1 MVESELMH
9 IPATSQAL
17 SRRNAL
23 LLMGAVAFTAA
34 CGSGD
39 DAAGSIETNGGGVL
53 VQPPD
58 VLSGE
63 TDVVDGQ
70 DTAENR
76 LGVEA
81 PVNENLPPNVEFTW
95 FDGTQ
100 GSIHGLAGQP
110 TVLNFWAS
118 TCPPCIAEM
127 PEFEEVSQALLGEV
141 AFVGMNTSDRREA
154 ADRLAVQTGVTY
166 PLAEDPQG
174 EVFRAFSAFVM
185 PTTVFLNADGEV
197 AHTWSGVLTGSELRI
212 LIDRHIAPGTNTG
225 A

>member
-1 MVESELMH
+1 MRISS
-9 IPATSQAL
+9 ISRSL
-17 SRRNAL
+17 SRRDAL
-23 LLMGAVAFTAA
+23 VLMGVVAVAAA
-34 CGSGD
+34 CGTGED
-39 DAAGSIETNGGGVL
+39 TATGAIETNSGGVL

-63 TDVVDGQ
+63 TEVQDGQ
-70 DTAENR
+70 DTAETT
-76 LGVEA
+76 LGEA
-81 PVNENLPPNVEFTW
+81 PVVGENAPPNVEFAW

-100 GSIHGLAGQP
+100 GSLHGLAGQP

-127 PEFEEVSQALLGEV
+127 PEFEEVSQSLLGEV

-154 ADRLAVQTGVTY
+154 ADRLALQTGVTY

-174 EVFRAFSAFVM
+174 EVFRAFTAFAM
-185 PTTVFLNADGEV
+185 PTTVFLTEAGEV
-197 AHTWSGVLTGSELRI
+197 AFTWSGVLTGSELRI
-212 LIDRHIAPGTNTG
+212 LIDEHIAPGTNTG

>member
-1 MVESELMH
+1 MVESKLMR
-9 IPATSQAL
+9 ILSTSQAL

-39 DAAGSIETNGGGVL
+39 DAASGGIETNGGGVL

-70 DTAENR
+70 DTAETTI
-76 LGVEA
+76 GET
-81 PVNENLPPNVEFTW
+81 PPESENLPPNVEFTF

-127 PEFEEVSQALLGEV
+127 PEFEEVSQSLLGEV
-141 AFVGMNTSDRREA
+141 AFVGVNTSDRREA
-154 ADRLAVQTGVTY
+154 ADRLAAQTGVTY

-174 EVFRAFSAFVM
+174 EIFRAFTAFAM
-185 PTTVFLNADGEV
+185 PTTVFSV
-197 AHTWSGVLTGSELRI
+197 SYTHLTL
-212 LIDRHIAPGTNTG
+212 PTTPYV
-225 A
+225 